1 MHGGADHIFFNMI
14 WLFMLGPFLET
25 GLGKNKFLFI
35 YFSAGIGALVFQ
47 FLFQYLQ
54 YYPGYEALLSSGHSF
69 TEIQNFYETTSYKSN
84 VLNIVDE
91 SVLVDSLQAY
101 HSRMVGA
108 SGAISGIMGA
118 VFVMYPNHQIVFPF
132 PMKLKYLIGFYLAI
146 DIFSAF
152 KGTALFG
159 PTNVAYWAHIGGAIV
174 GALVALYW
182 KKNSFNQ
189 NRWD

>member
-1 MHGGADHIFFNMI
+1 
-14 WLFMLGPFLET
+14 
-25 GLGKNKFLFI
+25 
-35 YFSAGIGALVFQ
+35 
-47 FLFQYLQ
+47 
-54 YYPGYEALLSSGHSF
+54 
-69 TEIQNFYETTSYKSN
+69 
-84 VLNIVDE
+84 
-91 SVLVDSLQAY
+91 
-101 HSRMVGA
+101 
-108 SGAISGIMGA
+108 
-118 VFVMYPNHQIVFPF
+118 
-132 PMKLKYLIGFYLAI
+132 MKLKYLIGFYLAI